1 MTYIFAIARG
11 RTVVDQN
18 DRLLAAFSSAFDAIA
33 YAAAVNAGQVQIE
46 RRADA

>member
-1 MTYIFAIARG
+1 MPYTFAIVRG

-33 YAAAVNAGQVQIE
+33 YAAAVNAGEIQIE
-46 RRADA
+46 RKVS